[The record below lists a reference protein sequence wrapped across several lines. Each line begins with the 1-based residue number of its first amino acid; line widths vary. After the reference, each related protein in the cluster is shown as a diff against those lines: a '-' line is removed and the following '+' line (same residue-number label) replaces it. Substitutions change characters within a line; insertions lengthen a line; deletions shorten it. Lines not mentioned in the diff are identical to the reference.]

1 MVSCAGYCEEFDPA
15 LMEVRIMPEKQM
27 KDRIAE
33 ELKKAKDAGQIT
45 KEKVADILKTAVS
58 DAAAGTRGRLESVR
72 TVVKNAVVTGVEALK
87 DAGIDA
93 KENIE
98 GVVEGA
104 ISGVRHRADRA
115 VEAAREEFRKIET
128 RLEDEKTGLAQS
140 IREGLEGAKE
150 AGTGLP
156 EEVRNRL
163 ESAAADVKLKS
174 AELLGLTRET
184 VKEAVKKSIE
194 SGKDVKETVV
204 RITKDVAERAVKEG
218 RLNEDA
224 GKFGKRPVDFARGAI
239 SGMWEG
245 AKEVIE
251 KTKKD
256 R

>member
-1 MVSCAGYCEEFDPA
+1 
-15 LMEVRIMPEKQM
+15 MPEKQM

-45 KEKVADILKTAVS
+45 KEKVADIVKTAVS
-58 DAAAGTRGRLESVR
+58 DAAAGTWGRLESVR

-115 VEAAREEFRKIET
+115 VEAARQEFRKIET
-128 RLEDEKTGLAQS
+128 RLEDEKAGLAQS

-218 RLNEDA
+218 RLNEYA